1 MFTYERPVRFEDV
14 DAAQIVFFSRF
25 LNYCH
30 EAMEALFVDLEGG
43 YVALILERHVGL
55 PAVHV
60 ECDFAS
66 PLRYGDVA
74 RIDVT
79 VDRIGRSSCAFRY
92 TMSRVA
98 DGAAVAVIV
107 HVCAVSDLRALRSIP
122 IPDDMRAVLTRHLA
136 PPPARTPRPPHA

>member
-1 MFTYERPVRFEDV
+1 MFTYTRPVRFEEV

-30 EAMEALFVDLEGG
+30 EAMEALFDDLDGG
-43 YVALILERHVGL
+43 YVGLIRDRRIGL

-60 ECDFAS
+60 ECDFTT

-79 VDRIGRSSCAFRY
+79 LERVGRSSCALRY
-92 TMSRVA
+92 VITRAS
-98 DGAAVAVIV
+98 DGAKVASIL
-107 HVCAVSDLRALRSIP
+107 HVCAVSDLSTITSIP
-122 IPDDMRAVLTRHLA
+122 IPDDMRAVLARHLVA
-136 PPPARTPRPPHA
+136 TSALDD